1 MYWEREGRLK
11 TTIKGA
17 AFAAALLA
25 ASQAWSQ
32 ELKFNTQDFP
42 PFNYAIDGVVSG
54 PAADIIV
61 KVCAEAQ
68 MTCTFDLLPWI
79 RAQDEVKRGQA
90 NAMFVIGWN
99 EKRAKWLHF
108 APPIMN
114 TEYGIFVRKDNPLDY
129 KGLPDIVGYTVGV
142 YGPSNT
148 SNSLEKMKDG
158 MTEKGLDPIKI
169 DMRPDDESGF
179 KKLGLGRLDA
189 VFSNRDVGY
198 ALIAKLGLKDNIRYA
213 GPTKKLKYYI
223 GFSKEHND
231 PDILQKFDAA
241 YLKLYKQ
248 GDVKTILERY
258 GMEPA
263 DIE

>member
-1 MYWEREGRLK
+1 MK
-11 TTIKGA
+11 TIIKGVG
-17 AFAAALLA
+17 FAVALLT

-42 PFNYAIDGVVSG
+42 PFNYEIDGVVAG

-68 MTCTFDLLPWI
+68 IKCTFELLPWI
-79 RAQDEVKRGQA
+79 RAQEQVKNGQA
-90 NAMFVIGWN
+90 NGMFIIGWN
-99 EKRAKWLHF
+99 QKRAEWLHF

-114 TEYGIFVRKDNPLDY
+114 TEYGIFVREDNLLQYKDLSDVQ
-129 KGLPDIVGYTVGV
+129 GFTVGV

-148 SNSLEKMKDG
+148 SNSLEKIRDG
-158 MTEKGLDPIKI
+158 MKEKGLDPIKI

-198 ALIAKLGLKDNIRYA
+198 ALIAKLGLKNNIRYA

-231 PDILQKFDAA
+231 QNILQNFDDA
-241 YLKLYKQ
+241 YLKLYKD
-248 GDVKTILERY
+248 GAVKTILERY